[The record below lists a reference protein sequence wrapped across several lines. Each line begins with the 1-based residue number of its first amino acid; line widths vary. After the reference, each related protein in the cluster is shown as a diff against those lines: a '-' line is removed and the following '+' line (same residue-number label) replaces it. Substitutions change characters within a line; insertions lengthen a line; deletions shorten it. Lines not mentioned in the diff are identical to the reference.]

1 MGPRGLGEEQAA
13 DRPDIV
19 NLEVQ
24 ATALEKGVTGH
35 QQAGEA
41 ALLAEEEVPAAA
53 APMGAAARRSLV
65 HLILGRGHLS
75 RAHRTLEL
83 AVKRMTFSEFR
94 PRCCRTEVHG
104 EE

>member
-1 MGPRGLGEEQAA
+1 MGPRGLEEEQAA

-53 APMGAAARRSLV
+53 APMEAAAHRSLV
-65 HLILGRGHLS
+65 HLILGRGHLA